1 MGENEM
7 QDTFDYIKDFGHL
20 SFEELEFNEVDNVN
34 LCQMFYMPIEKVSPQ
49 SFDNGAKSFREIAED
64 MYSFNGNKHVGP
76 GLVLNKKISVKMMDM
91 AKSERYSD
99 MQVYCVRDVFKERP
113 AVQFCAATFVL
124 SDGTIVV
131 VYRGTDDTIV
141 GWKEDVDLMT
151 KHGIP
156 SHQLSVDYLKD
167 VCEYFPE
174 GDIIICG
181 HSKGGNVA
189 LYAGLASDK
198 AIRSRIKML
207 YNNEGPGFDSYA
219 WFSTPAYKD
228 LLPKYRHFVPTSS
241 MIGMMLA
248 HDNDYEVVKNKHVFG
263 LIQHDIT
270 FWKTSGDQLAR
281 AAKLN
286 FLGRFA
292 DRFFNKF
299 VFGINET
306 QLETFDKIVESVMID
321 GIAAAAHGLI
331 DLPKNIQSVIKGT
344 GEAYRSVDEE
354 DKEILREYMS
364 STGDIAR
371 GAANETAKERAE
383 ERISERR
390 SAREELASRLGES
403 ESTIDKIRAH
413 NLAARTRLEERL
425 EGRVEAFFANE
436 NEDDEED
443 AAPLGDPIP
452 AT

>member
-1 MGENEM
+1 M
-7 QDTFDYIKDFGHL
+7 QDTFDYIASYGDIK
-20 SFEELEFNEVDNVN
+20 FEEMPFNEVDNVN

-49 SFDNGAKSFREIAED
+49 TFAEGGKSFGEIARD
-64 MYSFNGNKHVGP
+64 MYSFNGNKHIGP
-76 GLVLNKKISVKMMDM
+76 GLVLNKKISIKMMAM
-91 AKSERYSD
+91 AKTERYAD
-99 MQVYCVRDVFKERP
+99 MQVYCIRDVFKVRP

-131 VYRGTDDTIV
+131 VFRGTDDTIV

-167 VCEYFPE
+167 VCEFFPE
-174 GDIIICG
+174 GDIIVCG

-189 LYAGLASDK
+189 LYSVLASDR
-198 AIRSRIKML
+198 AIRERIKTL
-207 YNNEGPGFDSYA
+207 YNNEGPGFDTYA

-228 LLPKYRHFVPTSS
+228 LLPRYRHFVPTSS

-248 HDNDYEVVKNKHVFG
+248 HDNDYEIVKNKHLFG
-263 LIQHDIT
+263 LLQHDIT
-270 FWKTSGDQLAR
+270 FWKTDGDQLAK
-281 AAKLN
+281 ADDLN
-286 FLGRFA
+286 LLGKFA

-299 VFGINET
+299 VFGINES
-306 QLETFDKIVESVMID
+306 QLEAFDKIAESVMID
-321 GIAAAAHGLI
+321 GIAAAAHGLL

-344 GEAYRSVDEE
+344 GEVYRSLDEQ
-354 DKEILREYMS
+354 DKDVLREYMS

-390 SAREELASRLGES
+390 NAREDLASRLEES
-403 ESTIDKIRAH
+403 KSKIDKIRAH
-413 NLAARTRLEERL
+413 NLAARVRLEERL
-425 EGRVEAFFANE
+425 EGRVEAFFAE
-436 NEDDEED
+436 KPEEDD
-443 AAPLGDPIP
+443 AAPLSDPIP